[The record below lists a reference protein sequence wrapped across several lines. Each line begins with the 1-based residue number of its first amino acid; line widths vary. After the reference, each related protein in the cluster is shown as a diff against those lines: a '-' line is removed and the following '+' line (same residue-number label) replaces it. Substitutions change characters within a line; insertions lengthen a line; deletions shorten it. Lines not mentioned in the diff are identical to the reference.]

1 MYHHTHAILN
11 KTLPIRSTELLMSF
25 VHLHVRSHY
34 SLLNGLAHI
43 KDLVN
48 AAKDAGM
55 PALAL
60 TDLSNVYGAVE
71 FFVAAK
77 DAGITP
83 IIGCEVRVTANMHDH
98 SNTPSARKNTSLIL
112 LVTNTTGYHN
122 LLKIITEAHLNGFH
136 HEARVDEELLAR
148 YADGLIALSGWLD
161 GEIAERLIDRDYDG
175 AKATALRYR
184 DIFGTENFYLEL
196 QNHDTDRQ
204 RIANDGCKR
213 IATETGIPLVATSS
227 IYYLHPDDADVQDIA
242 TCIATNRKVED
253 TDRPSLID
261 FDLSFRSTE
270 VMYKAFA
277 DIPEALENTVHI
289 AKRVKFEMTLGEIQL
304 PHYELQPGKTAQQTL
319 RAQCE
324 MAMAQRYRADEIT
337 PAHRER
343 MDYELTII
351 EKTGYASY
359 FLIVQD
365 FVNWARNQGIV
376 VGPGRGSAAG
386 SIVAYLTG
394 ITNIDPIKYKLLFER
409 FLNPERISMP
419 DVDMDFAD
427 TRRDEVL
434 HYVREKYGHD
444 HVAQIITF
452 GTMAARA
459 AIRDAGRALNYP
471 YSYCDRLSK
480 MIPLFTS
487 IDGALKESPDFIE
500 AYKDP
505 EARKLIDSAK
515 RLEGI
520 ARHTSVHACGVVITK
535 KPVSYYTP
543 IQRVAGDDEALVTQ
557 YASSTKFSSVEK
569 IGLLKMDF
577 LGLKNL
583 TIIENTIDIVQKV
596 RGGTKINI
604 EHIALDDA
612 ATYTLF
618 QKGQTTGV
626 FQFESNGMKRYLKKL
641 KPTELEDIIAMV
653 ALYRP
658 GPMEWIP
665 DFIAGKHGTKD
676 ITYLHPALEPILA
689 DTYGVAIYQEQVMRI
704 AQDLAGFTLGEA
716 DILRKAMGKKIM
728 KLIQEQKIKFI
739 NGAIANGVDKKIAE
753 QVFTF
758 IEPFAGYG
766 FNRSHAACYAL
777 IGYQTAYLKAH
788 YPAAFMAALMTSDQT
803 HVERIAIDVKECT
816 ALGIPVLPP
825 DVNESFKDFSVVPGN
840 DATAPSRGE
849 KIRFGLNAI
858 KGVGHDVAQAIVT
871 ERKARGAY
879 KDLTDFITR
888 LAGKT
893 LNKKSLESLAKV
905 GAFDAFADRATILGN
920 MEHILSFAKEVT
932 RSQASAQSSLFGES
946 LFGDAKITLQPVD
959 APDKRTE
966 LDWEK
971 ELLGLYVT
979 DHPARAF
986 ETYINHIAQP
996 INTITQDDNE
1006 KTITVGGI
1014 IIAQQKI
1021 ITKKGQQM
1029 LFATLEDTTGAIEA
1043 LVFPKKYDETKSLW
1057 EDGAALIIKGR
1068 ISTKDGETKLLME
1081 EAMPLTDSAVAE
1093 HVRIKKTQ
1101 DRYANERNPQS
1112 LPNDIPAIITITLPD
1127 DTKPDTIISL
1137 RNVLHTCD
1145 DGPTAIHIISSGVRM
1160 KMPRTITY
1168 TDDCAQKITAAIPRA
1183 VIASSS

>member
-1 MYHHTHAILN
+1 MTDI
-11 KTLPIRSTELLMSF
+11 TMSF

-34 SLLNGLAHI
+34 SLLSGLAHI
-43 KDLVN
+43 KDLVKI
-48 AAKDAGM
+48 AKDNNM

-83 IIGCEVRVTANMHDH
+83 IIGCEVRVTADMHDH
-98 SNTPSARKNTSLIL
+98 SNEPQARKSTSLIL
-112 LVTNTTGYHN
+112 LVTNATGYHN

-136 HEARVDEELLAR
+136 HEARVDEKLLAR

-161 GEIAERLIDRDYDG
+161 GDIAERLVDRDYDG

-184 DIFGTENFYLEL
+184 DIFGAENFYLEL
-196 QNHDTDRQ
+196 QEHDTDRQ
-204 RIANDGCKR
+204 RITNDGCKR
-213 IATETGIPLVATSS
+213 IAAETGIPLVAASS
-227 IYYLHPDDADVQDIA
+227 VYYLHPDDADVQDIA

-253 TDRPSLID
+253 TDRPSLVD
-261 FDLSFRSTE
+261 FDLSFRSTAA
-270 VMYKAFA
+270 MRKAFA
-277 DIPEALENTVHI
+277 DVPEALANTVRI
-289 AKRVKFEMTLGEIQL
+289 AERIQFEMTLGEIQL
-304 PHYELQPGKTAQQTL
+304 PHYELPPSKTAQQTL

-324 MAMAQRYRADEIT
+324 AAMTQRYRADEIT

-343 MDYELTII
+343 MDYELAII
-351 EKTGYASY
+351 QKTGYASY

-365 FVNWARNQGIV
+365 FVNWARSQDIV

-471 YSYCDRLSK
+471 YSYCDQLSK
-480 MIPLFTS
+480 MIPMFTS
-487 IDGALKESPDFIE
+487 IDGALEESPDFIE

-535 KPVSYYTP
+535 EPVPYYTP
-543 IQRVAGDDEALVTQ
+543 MQRVAGDDEALVTQ

-583 TIIENTIDIVQKV
+583 TIIENAIRIVQKV
-596 RGGTKINI
+596 RGGAKIDI
-604 EHIALDDA
+604 ERIALDDE
-612 ATYTLF
+612 ATYKLF
-618 QKGQTTGV
+618 QEGQTTGV
-626 FQFESNGMKRYLKKL
+626 FQFESSGMKRYLKQL

-665 DFIAGKHGTKD
+665 DFIAGKHGTK
-676 ITYLHPALEPILA
+676 TVRYLHPVLEPILA

-728 KLIQEQKIKFI
+728 KLIQEQKVKFV
-739 NGAIANGVDKKIAE
+739 NGAVAKGVDKKVAE
-753 QVFTF
+753 QVFAF

-788 YPAAFMAALMTSDQT
+788 YPAAFMAALMTSDQA
-803 HVERIAIDVKECT
+803 HVERIAIDVKECK
-816 ALGIPVLPP
+816 ALGISVLPP
-825 DVNESFKDFSVVPGN
+825 DVNESFKDFAVVPG
-840 DATAPSRGE
+840 DDPSAPSRGE

-879 KDLTDFITR
+879 QDLTDFVTR

-920 MEHILSFAKEVT
+920 MDRILAFAKEIV
-932 RSQASAQSSLFGES
+932 RSQSSAQGSLFGES

-959 APDKRTE
+959 RSDKRAE

-979 DHPARAF
+979 GHPARTF
-986 ETYINHIAQP
+986 EKYISHITQP
-996 INTITQDDNE
+996 IGALTPDDDE
-1006 KTITVGGI
+1006 KTVAIGGI
-1014 IIAQQKI
+1014 VVAQQKI

-1029 LFATLEDTTGAIEA
+1029 LFVTLEDTTGAIEA

-1057 EDGAALIIKGR
+1057 EDGAALIVKGR

-1081 EAMPLTDSAVAE
+1081 EATPLTDNAVAE
-1093 HVRIKKTQ
+1093 HVRVKKTQ
-1101 DRYANERNPQS
+1101 DRYANERNPQP
-1112 LPNDIPAIITITLPD
+1112 LPDGVPATITITLPD
-1127 DTKPDTIISL
+1127 GTQPDMIVAL
-1137 RNVLHTCD
+1137 RDVLRACD
-1145 DGPTAIHIISSGVRM
+1145 GGPTAIHIVSGGVRM
-1160 KMPRTITY
+1160 KMPLTITY
-1168 TDDCAQKITAAIPRA
+1168 TDNCAQKITTTIPGA
-1183 VIASSS
+1183 VINM